1 MAHVLILQTGH
12 DPAVCAIAVLLCQGD
27 GHSTTLAALGSG
39 LLDWLHDDP
48 PDIVLVDVP
57 RSGLELGRWLRA
69 LPALANVPLVA
80 LAKGARPEELSLLAA
95 DAFSLVLASPFRPS
109 RLLEAIEELTPSRRA
124 SLPIPS

>member
-27 GHSTTLAALGSG
+27 GHSTSLAALGNG
-39 LLDWLHDDP
+39 LLEWLDDDP

-57 RSGLELGRWLRA
+57 RSGLELGRWLRG

-109 RLLEAIEELTPSRRA
+109 RLLRAVDELTRSRCESL
-124 SLPIPS
+124 SLPS